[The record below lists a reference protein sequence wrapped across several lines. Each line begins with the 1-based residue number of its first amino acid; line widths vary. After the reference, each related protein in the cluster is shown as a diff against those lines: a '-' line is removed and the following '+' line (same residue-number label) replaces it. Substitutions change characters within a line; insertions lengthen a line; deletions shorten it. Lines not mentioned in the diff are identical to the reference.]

1 MIWNNRSKNRMI
13 MVKTSKRDDILYATL
28 KLIVQHDL
36 ENTSMD
42 MIAQKAQVGMGT
54 IYNYF
59 PGKEELVNELYREL
73 KRRMVSAVLKEYSP
87 DAPLREQFV
96 TIWRSVFYF

>member
-36 ENTSMD
+36 
-42 MIAQKAQVGMGT
+42 I
-54 IYNYF
+54 F
-59 PGKEELVNELYREL
+59 P
-73 KRRMVSAVLKEYSP
+73 KRILSNIKT
-87 DAPLREQFV
+87 D
-96 TIWRSVFYF
+96 T